1 MANNCDTTYKIVG
14 SKRAI
19 DNLWHTLSETFEGNG
34 HDIRL
39 YKLAEH
45 YGIDYEQRC
54 ISVRGHIYYI
64 ERDCQ
69 DVITICTDTAWT
81 GCHDLFYAINEVL
94 DDELSISY
102 MEIEPGMEI
111 FCVHDEDGF
120 FGEECILYAD
130 GEIFDYQCGDLFDTI
145 ECAINFW
152 CERMGKER
160 DMSLSQ
166 KQYLDMINKYEYDDA
181 DTYFN
186 LYTFTYE

>member
-14 SKRAI
+14 SKRAV

-34 HDIRL
+34 HDIWL

-45 YGIDYEQRC
+45 YGIDYEKRC
-54 ISVRGHIYYI
+54 ISVRSHVYYI

-69 DVITICTDTAWT
+69 DVITICTDTAWN
-81 GCHDLFYAINEVL
+81 GCHDLLYAINEVL

-102 MEIEPGMEI
+102 MEIEPCMEI
-111 FCVHDEDGF
+111 FCVHDEYGF
-120 FGEECILYAD
+120 FGEECVLYSD
-130 GEIFDYQCGDLFDTI
+130 GKPFDYHCEELFDTI
-145 ECAINFW
+145 EDAINFW
-152 CERMGKER
+152 CERMGIER

-166 KQYLDMINKYEYDDA
+166 KQYLDMIDKYKYDDE

>member
-34 HDIRL
+34 HDIWL
-39 YKLAEH
+39 FKLAEH
-45 YGIDYEQRC
+45 YGIDWRNQGIY
-54 ISVRGHIYYI
+54 VRGRIYYI
-64 ERDCQ
+64 EREDE
-69 DVITICTDTAWT
+69 DIITICTDTAWD

-111 FCVHDEDGF
+111 FRVHDADGF
-120 FGEECILYAD
+120 FGEECVLYAD
-130 GEIFDYQCGDLFDTI
+130 GNPFDYQCEELFDTI
-145 ECAINFW
+145 DDAIDFW
-152 CERMGKER
+152 CARMGVKRE
-160 DMSLSQ
+160 MSLSQ
-166 KQYLDMINKYEYDDA
+166 KQYLDMINKYEYDDE

-186 LYTFTYE
+186 IYTFTYE

>member
-14 SKRAI
+14 SKIAV

-34 HDIRL
+34 HDISL

-45 YGIDYEQRC
+45 YGIDYEKRC

-81 GCHDLFYAINEVL
+81 GCHDLFYAINKVL
-94 DDELSISY
+94 DYELSISY
-102 MEIEPGMEI
+102 MELEPGMEI
-111 FCVHDEDGF
+111 FCIHDEDNF

-130 GEIFDYQCGDLFDTI
+130 GELFDYQYEELFNTI
-145 ECAINFW
+145 DDAINFW